1 MNRVFIGMGSN
12 LGDRISYCR
21 EALDEMAGF
30 SRITKV
36 SSLYET
42 DPVGKEDQPEFIN
55 CVVEINT
62 ELSAEELLKQ
72 LNLVEAK
79 LGRVRHEKWGPRNI
93 DLDIIFYSDK
103 IINEE
108 NLEIP
113 HPRAHLRRFVLQPLC
128 EIAPEY
134 IHPKLNL
141 SVLELLNRLED
152 DKNVIKTGD
161 PFTIAQQ

>member
-1 MNRVFIGMGSN
+1 MSRVFIAIGSN
-12 LGDRISYCR
+12 LGDRVSYCR
-21 EALDEMAGF
+21 EALDEIAAF

-55 CVVEINT
+55 CAVEINT
-62 ELSAEELLKQ
+62 ELSAEELLKE
-72 LNLVEAK
+72 LNLVEEK
-79 LGRVRHEKWGPRNI
+79 LGRVRHEKWGPRTI

-113 HPRAHLRRFVLQPLC
+113 HPRAHLRRFVLEPLC
-128 EIAPEY
+128 EIAPEF

-141 SVLELLNRLED
+141 SVSELLDRVED
-152 DKNVIKTGD
+152 DKNVIKTAD
-161 PFTIAQQ
+161 PFTVAQQ